1 MKALQL
7 SLGLVL
13 TAVLSPLL
21 TLTSAHAWPEKWS
34 VAGIQ
39 GGSVRFS
46 SPEGAAAPSPLKLS
60 SLGIKDPQLM
70 GALDS
75 EAKAAPYLLLSGLS
89 ADTQDRAL
97 FLIRADGSMKPQRI
111 TFPGKLLDPK
121 TRDLVYE
128 SRVFFGRCLLKQK
141 YDAIVVFQREHM
153 DRKRGLQR
161 SVYIAEAAPTML
173 EERLL
178 ERGLPSERMVQM
190 KVRGKQCAEIT
201 GRNRTFDLGFFSLRS
216 RRGSDLADD
225 DSDDDDEKNKEKDAL
240 KKAEF
245 DTE

>member
-1 MKALQL
+1 MKALRL
-7 SLGLVL
+7 MVTHFLLPAGLMIG
-13 TAVLSPLL
+13 
-21 TLTSAHAWPEKWS
+21 SAQAWPEKWG
-34 VAGIQ
+34 VAGIE
-39 GGSVRFS
+39 GGSVRFT
-46 SPEGAAAPSPLKLS
+46 SPDGAVAPSPLKIS
-60 SLGIKDPQLM
+60 TLGIKEPQLM
-70 GALDS
+70 GALES
-75 EAKAAPYLLLSGLS
+75 EAKAAPYLLLSGLTN
-89 ADTQDRAL
+89 DTQDRAL
-97 FLIRADGSMKPQRI
+97 FLVRADGSMKPQRI

-128 SRVFFGRCLLKQK
+128 SKVFFGRCLLKQK

-178 ERGLPSERMVQM
+178 ERGLPSERMLQM
-190 KVRGKQCAEIT
+190 KVRGKQCSEIA

-216 RRGSDLADD
+216 RRGSEIADS
-225 DSDDDDEKNKEKDAL
+225 DSDDEDDKDKDAL
-240 KKAEF
+240 KKAEY